1 MKKFSS
7 ICLLFITLL
16 LSGCAASDMKTDRR
30 FSLNPFDETEAVYTD
45 VKPETKGPMSAQF
58 LPDKGVWSTI
68 DPQGNG
74 RNVAG
79 RYFAGT
85 FLALDTNRLE
95 TVMSDGQ
102 ILFSDNNPYRLSMD
116 GNDDLYPSLSVMG
129 TDRFPHE
136 AKKSRFTLTL
146 KKTDEADFEAFED
159 EFQNIKTDTRQKET
173 FDPLSGYNRL
183 MYHFNDKLYFWV
195 LRPIAKGYGAI
206 IPEGGRAAFNRFFKN
221 LSFPIR
227 LANNA
232 LQGKLKRT
240 GTETVRFV
248 LNSTLGI
255 LGLFDPALEQ
265 FNLQPYEED
274 FGQTLGRYGVG
285 DGFPLVLPFLG
296 PYNFRDAIGLIPD
309 IFFSPIRFL
318 DQSGFRISDSESL
331 GVRVFET
338 VNQTSLRTG
347 VYENLKKDALDPYVF
362 FRDAYKQNRDAR
374 IRE

>member
-1 MKKFSS
+1 MQKFIS
-7 ICLLFITLL
+7 ICLLVITFLL
-16 LSGCAASDMKTDRR
+16 TGCAASDVKTDRR
-30 FSLNPFDETEAVYTD
+30 FSWKPFAETEAVYTD
-45 VKPETKGPMSAQF
+45 VKPETKGLMSAQF
-58 LPDKGVWSTI
+58 LPDKGVWSKI

-74 RNVAG
+74 RNVAD
-79 RYFAGT
+79 RYFAGA
-85 FLALDTNRLE
+85 FLALDTNSLE
-95 TVMSDGQ
+95 PVMSDGQ
-102 ILFSDNNPYRLSMD
+102 IIFPNNNQNRLSMD
-116 GNDDLYPSLSVMG
+116 GSDDLYPYLSVMD

-136 AKKSRFTLTL
+136 TKKSRFTLTL
-146 KKTDEADFEAFED
+146 EKTDEADFEAFED
-159 EFQNIKTDTRQKET
+159 EFKDINMDIRQKDT
-173 FDPLSGYNRL
+173 FDPLIGFNRL
-183 MYHFNDKLYFWV
+183 MYHFNDKLYFWI
-195 LRPIAKGYGAI
+195 LRPIARGYGAI

-232 LQGKLKRT
+232 LQGKLKRA
-240 GTETVRFV
+240 GIETVRFV
-248 LNSTLGI
+248 ANSTLGI

-309 IFFSPIRFL
+309 IFFYPIRFL
-318 DQSGFRISDSESL
+318 DQSDSRIINSTFL
-331 GVRVFET
+331 GVWVFET
-338 VNQTSLRTG
+338 VNRTSLRTG

-362 FRDAYKQNRDAR
+362 FRNAYKQNRDAR

>member
-1 MKKFSS
+1 MKKFIS

-16 LSGCAASDMKTDRR
+16 LSGCAASNVKTDRR
-30 FSLNPFDETEAVYTD
+30 FSWKPFDETEAVYTD

-58 LPDKGVWSTI
+58 LPDNN
-68 DPQGNG
+68 Q
-74 RNVAG
+74 
-79 RYFAGT
+79 
-85 FLALDTNRLE
+85 NRL
-95 TVMSDGQ
+95 SIDD
-102 ILFSDNNPYRLSMD
+102 S
-116 GNDDLYPSLSVMG
+116 DDLYPYLSVMD

-136 AKKSRFTLTL
+136 AKKSRFTLVL
-146 KKTDEADFEAFED
+146 EKTDEADFEAFED
-159 EFQNIKTDTRQKET
+159 EFNNIKMDTRQKDT
-173 FDPLSGYNRL
+173 FDPLIGYNRL
-183 MYHFNDKLYFWV
+183 MYHFNDKLYFWI
-195 LRPIAKGYGAI
+195 LRPIARGYGAI

-227 LANNA
+227 FANNA

-240 GTETVRFV
+240 GIETVRFV

-296 PYNFRDAIGLIPD
+296 PYNFRDTIGLIPD
-309 IFFSPIRFL
+309 IFLYPIRFL
-318 DQSGFRISDSESL
+318 DQSGSRITNPKFL
-331 GVRVFET
+331 GVWVFET
-338 VNQTSLRTG
+338 VNRTSLRTG

-362 FRDAYKQNRDAR
+362 FRDAYKQNRDSR